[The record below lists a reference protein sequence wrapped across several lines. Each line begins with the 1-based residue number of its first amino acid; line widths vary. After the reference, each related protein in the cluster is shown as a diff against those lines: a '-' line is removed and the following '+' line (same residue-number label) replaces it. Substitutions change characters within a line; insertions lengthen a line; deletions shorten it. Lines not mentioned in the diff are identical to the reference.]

1 MNVLILFLFAISL
14 FILASQTYSKYIS
27 KALGVDPNRTTPA
40 VRFNDGRD
48 YVPTKLHILFAHHF
62 SAIAGAGPIVGPT
75 MALLYG
81 AVPAWL
87 WIVLGGIFI
96 GAVHDF
102 TSLFASLQENG
113 LSMAEIAKKTLG
125 KPGFILFILFTLIM
139 IVLVTSAF
147 LTATAVSLTSKWPI
161 AKLGADA
168 NSTFLRTETAPDGTV
183 LGIIG
188 GIASMS
194 VIVITLLSP
203 LLGYLLYKRKINLIL
218 AYGLA
223 SVIMAGS
230 VVAGIYYPIRFSA
243 ETWMILLSIYV
254 LFAAGLP
261 VWMILQPRD
270 FINVQILYAGIAGM
284 LLALLVGGASGLSFQ
299 APSFNVAEGTKNL
312 GLIWPM
318 LFITIACGAI
328 SGFHAMIATGTT
340 SKQLAKESQARKVG
354 YNGMLLECTL
364 AVCVLL
370 TVGSGLLF
378 ADYKGIVWPENGRSN
393 PILAFSL
400 AVGYL
405 LNQTFGLSMALG
417 AVFGILLVEGFV
429 ITTLDVAVRLNR
441 YLFEEFWRILF
452 KQVPRLF
459 QHYWFNAALAVFLM
473 WLLAYSNT
481 FAALWPIFGTGNQL
495 LATLSLMAVSVWLYY
510 KGKKTWYTVLPAIFM
525 LATTVFS
532 LILLLVKTY
541 LPKGNWALVFTD
553 LLLLA
558 LALAVAVLAV
568 KTFFKLVKV
577 GTVKQELAG

>member
-1 MNVLILFLFAISL
+1 MNVLILFLLAIGL

-27 KALGVDPNRTTPA
+27 KALGVEPDRTTPA
-40 VRFNDGRD
+40 VRLNDGRD
-48 YVPTKLHILFAHHF
+48 YVPTKLHILFAHHMA
-62 SAIAGAGPIVGPT
+62 AIAGAGPIVGPT

-102 TSLFASLQENG
+102 SALFASLQENG
-113 LSMAEIAKKTLG
+113 RSMAEIAKKTLG
-125 KPGFILFILFTLIM
+125 KPGFTLFILFTLIM
-139 IVLVTSAF
+139 IVLVTSSF
-147 LTATAVSLTSKWPI
+147 LTATAVSLTSKWPLS
-161 AKLGADA
+161 KLGSDPH
-168 NSTFLRTETAPDGTV
+168 STFLRTEVAPDGTV
-183 LGIIG
+183 LGVIG

-194 VIVITLLSP
+194 AIVITLFSP
-203 LLGYLLYKRKINLIL
+203 LLGFLLYKKRINVIS
-218 AYGLA
+218 AYSIAIITL
-223 SVIMAGS
+223 AGS
-230 VVAGIYYPIRFSA
+230 VVAGIYYPVKLSA
-243 ETWMILLSIYV
+243 EIWMILLSIYV
-254 LFAAGLP
+254 LFAAGAP

-270 FINVQILYAGIAGM
+270 FINVQILYVGIAG
-284 LLALLVGGASGLSFQ
+284 LLVALFVGGINGLSLQ
-299 APSFNVAEGTKNL
+299 APSFNVVEGTKNL

-354 YNGMLLECTL
+354 YNGMLLECIF

-370 TVGSGLLF
+370 TVGCGLLF
-378 ADYKGIVWPENGRSN
+378 TDYKSLVWPEVGKSN

-405 LNQTFGLSMALG
+405 LNQTFGISIALG

-429 ITTLDVAVRLNR
+429 IDTLDVAVRLNR

-452 KQVPRLF
+452 KQVPKFF
-459 QHYWFNAALAVFLM
+459 QHYWFNSALAVLLM

-495 LATLSLMAVSVWLYY
+495 LAALSLMAVSVWLYY

-577 GTVKQELAG
+577 GKTKHKLAG

>member
-1 MNVLILFLFAISL
+1 MAIGL
-14 FILASQTYSKYIS
+14 FILASQTYSKYVAKS
-27 KALGVDPNRTTPA
+27 LGVDPNRPTPA
-40 VRFNDGRD
+40 VKFNDGRD
-48 YVPTKLHILFAHHF
+48 YVPTKLHVLFAHHF

-87 WIVLGGIFI
+87 WIVIGGIFI

-102 TSLFASLQENG
+102 SALFASLQENG
-113 LSMAEIAKKTLG
+113 RSMAEIAKKTLG
-125 KPGFILFILFTLIM
+125 KPGFTLFILFTLIM

-147 LTATAVSLTSKWPI
+147 LTATAVSLTSKWPLS
-161 AKLGADA
+161 KLGVEG
-168 NSTFLRTETAPDGTV
+168 NSTFLRTEVGPDGTV
-183 LGIIG
+183 LGVIG

-194 VIVITLLSP
+194 VIIITLLSP
-203 LLGYLLYKRKINLIL
+203 FLGYLLYKRKIDLML
-218 AYGLA
+218 AYALA
-223 SVIMAGS
+223 AVIMGGSVI
-230 VVAGIYYPIRFSA
+230 AGIYYPIRFSA
-243 ETWMILLSIYV
+243 EIWMIILSIYV

-284 LLALLVGGASGLSFQ
+284 LAALLLGGVNGLAIR
-299 APSFNVAEGTKNL
+299 APSFNVVEGTRNL

-328 SGFHAMIATGTT
+328 SGFHSMIATGTT

-378 ADYKGIVWPENGRSN
+378 TDYKSVVWPESGRSN

-405 LNQTFGLSMALG
+405 LNHSFGISIALG

-452 KQVPRLF
+452 KQVPKLF
-459 QHYWFNAALAVFLM
+459 QHYWFNSGLAVFLM
-473 WLLAYSNT
+473 WVLAYSNT

-495 LATLSLMAVSVWLYY
+495 LAALSLMAVSVWLYH
-510 KGKKTWYTVLPAIFM
+510 KGRKTWYTVLPAIFM
-525 LATTVFS
+525 LITTVFS

-558 LALAVAVLAV
+558 LALSVAVLAA

-577 GTVKQELAG
+577 GVVKEKLAS

>member
-1 MNVLILFLFAISL
+1 MNVLILFLFAIGL

-27 KALGVDPNRTTPA
+27 KALGVEPDRTTPA
-40 VRFNDGRD
+40 VRLNDGRD

-125 KPGFILFILFTLIM
+125 KPGFVLFILFTLIM

-147 LTATAVSLTSKWPI
+147 LTAAAVSLTSQWPI
-161 AKLGADA
+161 AKLGADPD
-168 NSTFLRTETAPDGTV
+168 STFLRTETAPDGIV
-183 LGIIG
+183 MGIIG

-203 LLGYLLYKRKINLIL
+203 LLGYLLYKRKINLVL

-230 VVAGIYYPIRFSA
+230 VIAGIYYPIRLPT
-243 ETWMILLSIYV
+243 ELWLIILSVYV

-270 FINVQILYAGIAGM
+270 FINVQILYAGIAG
-284 LLALLVGGASGLSFQ
+284 LLVGLSVGGFNGLSFQ
-299 APSFNVAEGTKNL
+299 APGFNIAEGTKNL

-378 ADYKGIVWPENGRSN
+378 ADYKGIVWPETGRSN

-405 LNQTFGLSMALG
+405 LNQTFGLSIALG

-441 YLFEEFWRILF
+441 YLFEEFWRIIF

-495 LATLSLMAVSVWLYY
+495 LAALSLMAVSVWLYY

-541 LPKGNWALVFTD
+541 IPKGNWALVFTD

-568 KTFFKLVKV
+568 QTFFKLVKV
-577 GTVKQELAG
+577 GTAKKRLAG

>member
-1 MNVLILFLFAISL
+1 MNVLILFLLAIGL
-14 FILASQTYSKYIS
+14 FVIASQTYSKYIG
-27 KALGVDPNRTTPA
+27 KALGVDPNRPTPA
-40 VRFNDGRD
+40 VKFNDGRD
-48 YVPTKLHILFAHHF
+48 YVPTKLHVLFAHHF

-75 MALLYG
+75 LALLYG

-102 TSLFASLQENG
+102 SALFASLQENG
-113 LSMAEIAKKTLG
+113 RSMAEIAKKTLG
-125 KPGFILFILFTLIM
+125 KPGFTLFILFTLIM

-147 LTATAVSLTSKWPI
+147 LTATAVSLTSKWPLS
-161 AKLGADA
+161 KLGAEG
-168 NSTFLRTETAPDGTV
+168 NSTFLRTEVTPDGTV
-183 LGIIG
+183 LGVIG

-194 VIVITLLSP
+194 VIIITLLSP

-223 SVIMAGS
+223 ALIMAGS
-230 VVAGIYYPIRFSA
+230 VIAGIYYPIRFST
-243 ETWMILLSIYV
+243 EIWMIILSIYV

-284 LLALLVGGASGLSFQ
+284 LAALFIGGINGLTIR

-328 SGFHAMIATGTT
+328 SGFHSMIATGTT

-378 ADYKGIVWPENGRSN
+378 TDYKTVVWPETGKSN

-405 LNQTFGLSMALG
+405 LNQSCGLSIALG

-429 ITTLDVAVRLNR
+429 ITTFLDVAVRLNR

-452 KQVPRLF
+452 KQVPKLF
-459 QHYWFNAALAVFLM
+459 QHYWFNSVLAVFLM

-495 LATLSLMAVSVWLYY
+495 LAALSLMAVSVWLYY
-510 KGKKTWYTVLPAIFM
+510 
-525 LATTVFS
+525 
-532 LILLLVKTY
+532 
-541 LPKGNWALVFTD
+541 
-553 LLLLA
+553 
-558 LALAVAVLAV
+558 
-568 KTFFKLVKV
+568 
-577 GTVKQELAG
+577 

>member
-1 MNVLILFLFAISL
+1 MNVLILFLFAIGL

-27 KALGVDPNRTTPA
+27 RALGVDPNRTTPA

-125 KPGFILFILFTLIM
+125 KPGFVLFILFTLIM

-161 AKLGADA
+161 AKLGADP
-168 NSTFLRTETAPDGTV
+168 NSTFLRTEIAPDGTII
-183 LGIIG
+183 GIIG

-203 LLGYLLYKRKINLIL
+203 LLGYLLYKRKINLVL

-230 VVAGIYYPIRFSA
+230 VIAGIYYPIRLPT
-243 ETWMILLSIYV
+243 ELWLIILSVYV

-284 LLALLVGGASGLSFQ
+284 LLALLVGGFNGLSFQ
-299 APSFNVAEGTKNL
+299 APGFNVAEGTKNL

-378 ADYKGIVWPENGRSN
+378 TDYKNIVWPETGRSN

-405 LNQTFGLSMALG
+405 LNQTFGLSIALG

-452 KQVPRLF
+452 KQVPRLL
-459 QHYWFNAALAVFLM
+459 QHSWFNAALAVFLM

-495 LATLSLMAVSVWLYY
+495 LAALSLMAVSVWLYY

-525 LATTVFS
+525 LVTTVFS

-558 LALAVAVLAV
+558 LAIAAAVLAV
-568 KTFFKLVKV
+568 KTFIRLVKV
-577 GTVKQELAG
+577 GPAKHKLAG